1 VIDPT
6 KRALDF
12 ADPRGVQNLSFPH
25 GYHLRDRM
33 GPFSLRQ
40 AELSIWACISTQ
52 RELPQK
58 ESDFMGLGL
67 DRGLYINKRLIP

>member
-6 KRALDF
+6 EGALDF

-33 GPFSLRQ
+33 RPFSLRQ
-40 AELSIWACISTQ
+40 AELSI
-52 RELPQK
+52 
-58 ESDFMGLGL
+58 
-67 DRGLYINKRLIP
+67 